1 MITLHRSAVQAE
13 WVELREGEQVLDEVE
28 VRFRFRHMNKTFV
41 SVEEAKKFLHDT
53 ERKQA
58 KNYACYLL
66 SARSYASE
74 LLGKKLSEKG
84 YSADVVQETVQ
95 KLTDLGL
102 LQDEQW
108 QQREVERELAR
119 GHGPRF
125 IEAKW
130 RAKGLP
136 NEPVRKYMTDEM
148 QRDKLKQLWQ
158 KLGKKSDRRKAIG
171 FLARRGF
178 DLDLI
183 MQICNTEIG

>member
-1 MITLHRSAVQAE
+1 MITLHRSAVHPD
-13 WVELREGEQVLDEVE
+13 WVELREGTQVLDEIE
-28 VRFRFRHMNKTFV
+28 VRFRFRHMRKTFAT
-41 SVEEAKKFLHDT
+41 VEEAKAFLHDN

-58 KNYACYLL
+58 KTYACYLL

-74 LLGKKLSEKG
+74 LLAKKLSEKG
-84 YSADVVQETVQ
+84 YSTVVVQETVQ
-95 KLTDLGL
+95 KLTELGI

-125 IEAKW
+125 VEAKW

-136 NEPVRKYMTDEM
+136 AQVVRKYLTDEM
-148 QRDKLKQLWQ
+148 QRDKVQQLWQ
-158 KLGKKSDRRKAIG
+158 KLRKKSDRRKAIG

-183 MQICNTEIG
+183 QQICYGPD

>member
-1 MITLHRSAVQAE
+1 MITLRRSAVHSD
-13 WVELREGEQVLDEVE
+13 WVEFREGEQVLDEVE
-28 VRFRFRHMNKTFV
+28 VKFRFRHMNKTFG
-41 SVEEAKKFLHDT
+41 SVEEARQFLHDN

-58 KNYACYLL
+58 KTYACYLL
-66 SARSYASE
+66 SARAYASE
-74 LLGKKLSEKG
+74 LLSKKLLEKG
-84 YSADVVQETVQ
+84 YSSEVVQETVQ

-108 QQREVERELAR
+108 QQREVERELSR

-136 NEPVRKYMTDEM
+136 AEQVRKYVTSEM
-148 QRDKLKQLWQ
+148 QKDKLKQLWQ

-183 MQICNTEIG
+183 MQICYVPDS

>member
-1 MITLHRSAVQAE
+1 MIALRRSAVHAD
-13 WVELREGEQVLDEVE
+13 WVELKDGEQVLDEVE
-28 VRFRFRHMNKTFV
+28 VRFRFRHMSKTFV

-84 YSADVVQETVQ
+84 YSVNVVQETVQ

-136 NEPVRKYMTDEM
+136 TEPVRKYMTDEM
-148 QRDKLKQLWQ
+148 QKDKIQELWK
-158 KLGKKSDRRKAIG
+158 KLCKKSDRRKAIG

-183 MQICNTEIG
+183 MQVCYGHHS